1 MIEILKDRWCI
12 EDQIRPSLGRKIK
25 LEVDLYT
32 DESVLK
38 LPLIGTIEEAIL
50 ELKIYGVNLGREL
63 AYIKKK
69 DHILINLGDLTN
81 WTSSPDSRGLT
92 MVRLKMLFRIIDPH
106 FHLSGTDLGYE
117 THFNVF
123 GYKMD
128 KGSIILPL
136 GLKMENNGK
145 LEIESLIKCGDN
157 SEHFQEKYM
166 ADHVD
171 IHNKKKRYNF
181 SIKKDMRKLLDS
193 EDCETEFKV
202 TYNTVNEKKF
212 LIIPMVSVALLILAL
227 FRSYGLVTGT
237 AKFDIRY
244 LAASVAFLGLILNF
258 VRDGYELPLRKLIF
272 FSVLILIIELCLE
285 LIFLPYG

>member
-1 MIEILKDRWCI
+1 MIEILKDRWCV

-25 LEVDLYT
+25 LEADLYT

-38 LPLIGTIEEAIL
+38 LPLVGVVDDAIL

-63 AYIKKK
+63 IYIKKE
-69 DHILINLGDLTN
+69 DHILIDLGDLNN

-92 MVRLKMLFRIIDPH
+92 LIRLKMLFRIIDPH
-106 FHLSGTDLGYE
+106 FHLSKMDLGYE
-117 THFNVF
+117 THLNVF
-123 GYKMD
+123 GYKLD

-136 GLKMENNGK
+136 GLKMENNGEI
-145 LEIESLIKCGDN
+145 EIESFIKCGDK
-157 SEHFQEKYM
+157 SEHFIEKYM

-181 SIKKDMRKLLDS
+181 SVKEDMRGLIDS

-202 TYNTVNEKKF
+202 SYKTVNDKKF
-212 LIIPMVSVALLILAL
+212 IIIPMVSVALLILAL
-227 FRSYGLVTGT
+227 FRSYGMVTGAT
-237 AKFDIRY
+237 KFDIRY

-258 VRDGYELPLRKLIF
+258 MRDGYELPLRKLIF